1 MQFIKKFIGKLVK
14 KRMWKVLWTKL
25 VLEEFVDKALLTRE
39 EEMILRTRV
48 AGWTRVKQAQEFNMS
63 VGTVDNIIKR
73 LRAKYDEV
81 QRMDPI
87 LPPRK
92 DGENE
97 IRL

>member
-1 MQFIKKFIGKLVK
+1 MQFIKNLIRWLRR
-14 KRMWKVLWTKL
+14 KRMWKILWTKL
-25 VLEEFVDKALLTRE
+25 VLEQFIEKALLTKE
-39 EEMILRTRV
+39 EEMIMRTRV
-48 AGWTRVKQAQEFNMS
+48 AGWTRVKQAQEFGMS

-81 QRMDPI
+81 QRTDPI

-92 DGENE
+92 DGEND

>member
-1 MQFIKKFIGKLVK
+1 MHFIKILIRWLRR
-14 KRMWKVLWTKL
+14 KRMWKILWTKV
-25 VLEEFVDKALLTRE
+25 VLEQFIDKALLTKE
-39 EEMILRTRV
+39 EEMIMRTRV
-48 AGWTRVKQAQEFNMS
+48 AGWTRVKQAKEFGMS

-81 QRMDPI
+81 QRIDPI